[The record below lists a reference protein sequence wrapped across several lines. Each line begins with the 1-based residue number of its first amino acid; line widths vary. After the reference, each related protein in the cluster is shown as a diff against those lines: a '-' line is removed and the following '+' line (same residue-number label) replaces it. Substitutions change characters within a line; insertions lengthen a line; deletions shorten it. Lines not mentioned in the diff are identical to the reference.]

1 MDVVK
6 SMIDRV
12 ICFSYNKDMMYN
24 INIPVYEM
32 KNTHVL
38 LFLHCH
44 YIYVITVVYIITIP
58 YICC

>member
-24 INIPVYEM
+24 INIYEM

-38 LFLHCH
+38 LFLRCH